1 VNVAASVSAGGGKEN
16 AAKLSDGAATA
27 ARQATPIKPLHAAAS
42 SSNLTMPRSTRMA
55 LTLHK
60 APLLPP
66 SASEDAA
73 APTPSKQR
81 KIVPPVPLFSETPV
95 ATNPAPVH
103 IEASAPIEPAP
114 ATNAT
119 AAAAPEPSTSGELSM
134 TALEDDEFA
143 DGGVSLADILN
154 DDAWKDEEG
163 DAVPLPINSNAVGLA
178 PLSLSSALP
187 PTTPRRATVN
197 GVLPLHSMT
206 PRSACRGSIFGGAIR
221 TPVCRTC

>member
-1 VNVAASVSAGGGKEN
+1 MAGGGKEN
-16 AAKLSDGAATA
+16 AAKLSHSAATA
-27 ARQATPIKPLHAAAS
+27 VRQATPIKPLHAAAS
-42 SSNLTMPRSTRMA
+42 SSNLNMPRSTSTA

-60 APLLPP
+60 APVLAP
-66 SASEDAA
+66 STSEDAV

-95 ATNPAPVH
+95 ATNPAPVR
-103 IEASAPIEPAP
+103 IEASAPVEPTP

-119 AAAAPEPSTSGELSM
+119 AAVAPELVTSSELSM

-163 DAVPLPINSNAVGLA
+163 DAVQMPTNSNVTELA

-187 PTTPRRATVN
+187 PTTPRRVTVN
-197 GVLPLHSMT
+197 GALPLHSMT